1 MLEKIYTQCW
11 ILLLQQQNVHPYVPH
26 NLLYYTAGWIF
37 LNNHKTK
44 IDLGYNNVI
53 SSLMPLCAI
62 ATINV
67 RFHVWTS
74 VTCKKM

>member
-1 MLEKIYTQCW
+1 
-11 ILLLQQQNVHPYVPH
+11 
-26 NLLYYTAGWIF
+26 

-67 RFHVWTS
+67 GFHV
-74 VTCKKM
+74 